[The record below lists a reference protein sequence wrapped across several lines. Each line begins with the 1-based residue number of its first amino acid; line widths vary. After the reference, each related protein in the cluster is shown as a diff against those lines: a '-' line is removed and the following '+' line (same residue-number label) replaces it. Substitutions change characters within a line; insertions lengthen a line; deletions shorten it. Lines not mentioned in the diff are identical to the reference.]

1 MQYSTSITPAY
12 DALVYSILPSFRS
25 TSLVARDSLLN
36 AKAAILHNKAND
48 FQESMIPKEVKV
60 TIAPRPELDRLAY
73 NPLDN
78 FRLNSRKEETSLKQ
92 ALVDIGTNK
101 ANKFERAAI
110 ELKKGNF
117 DTVEWMLGRP
127 LSAEE
132 KETAQLSFI
141 TEKKIAKLK
150 AEERIKKMNSP
161 SAFYQYRTPTAPPL
175 GSFRGPSSRVPVP
188 PRAPQPGPSRSV
200 SSIAPTQYAP
210 TVSRIPVYQSAS
222 HSQYAPALRQTL
234 GIGPPPSSAAAAA
247 AAAGPAHSHSQLSQS
262 ALDDIASIRAAGGNF
277 QTQKSS
283 INLVLTS
290 EGKDAGGNFQT
301 QKSSINLVLTSEGK
315 DALRNVTN
323 AALLTELG
331 KYGYTGKG
339 LTGKGLRVYTHP
351 NQRSNIE
358 FGRYNLDKNK
368 LAQNILSFAHK
379 GTNHSVTGLPSTRV
393 SEKLK
398 YVVLGLINGMPVNLD
413 TLSADEMEYFRH
425 IMKSTKK
432 EFKNPISNNN
442 SALSDRLEIIIG
454 EIGAGNSSK
463 ALKTELSQTLNSLHQ
478 AGLISGKQVNDAT
491 ARYIKG
497 DIR

>member
-1 MQYSTSITPAY
+1 MQYSTSITPVY

-25 TSLVARDSLLN
+25 TSLVAKDSLIN
-36 AKAAILHNKAND
+36 SKAAILNNKAKD
-48 FQESMIPKEVKV
+48 FQESMVPKEVKV

-73 NPLDN
+73 SPLDK

-188 PRAPQPGPSRSV
+188 PRVPQPGPSRSI

-210 TVSRIPVYQSAS
+210 TVSRIPVY
-222 HSQYAPALRQTL
+222 RQTL

-247 AAAGPAHSHSQLSQS
+247 GPAHSHSQLSPS
-262 ALDDIASIRAAGGNF
+262 ALDDIARIRA
-277 QTQKSS
+277 
-283 INLVLTS
+283 
-290 EGKDAGGNFQT
+290 AGGNFQT

-315 DALRNVTN
+315 DALRNVTS
-323 AALLTELG
+323 AALLAELS

-339 LTGKGLRVYTHP
+339 LTGKGLRVYAHP

-358 FGRYNLDKNK
+358 FGKYNLDKNK

-454 EIGAGNSSK
+454 EIGAGNTSK

-478 AGLISGKQVNDAT
+478 AELISGKQVKDAT
-491 ARYIKG
+491 ARYILKTSKQSGGSTYYPNGSLKTGFNPDVVFNNKG
-497 DIR
+497 YIR